1 MTQTQTQTNNNT
13 KKRGKRTTLTPY
25 KKAQIERDIKIF
37 RAYKKMKRTG
47 DTYMIGERLAEQ
59 FGYANKASI
68 YRALHRAEPML
79 NERAY
84 TNKTYKTAYL

>member
-1 MTQTQTQTNNNT
+1 MTQTQTQTNNT

-25 KKAQIERDIKIF
+25 KKALNEKDTEIF
-37 RAYKKMKRTG
+37 RAYQKMKRTG

-59 FGYANKASI
+59 FYYSNKASI
-68 YRALHRAEPML
+68 YRALHRAEKIL

-84 TNKTYKTAYL
+84 TNKTYKTA

>member
-1 MTQTQTQTNNNT
+1 
-13 KKRGKRTTLTPY
+13 
-25 KKAQIERDIKIF
+25 
-37 RAYKKMKRTG
+37 MKRTG